1 MSKYEKP
8 NLRVFQTPD
17 DVIAYLKEKNAKL
30 SDGDLQWLKAV
41 KKEFDQQK

>member
-8 NLRVFQTPD
+8 NVRAVLTPD

-30 SDGDLQWLKAV
+30 SDEDLQWLKAV